1 MKKVLLTLGLA
12 ILLFTGSAAMA
23 APAAYRSS
31 PEVNIGEKLALYIP
45 NRLIDALDLFS
56 VNLGVGPIVEIQ
68 MMAVHR
74 QFS

>member
-31 PEVNIGEKLALYIP
+31 PE
-45 NRLIDALDLFS
+45 NRQILEAF
-56 VNLGVGPIVEIQ
+56 VAAAKGQ
-68 MMAVHR
+68 
-74 QFS
+74 